1 MIFGFNTDIKY
12 EDVVYHVQSEA
23 RHADLLLQTQ
33 VFVRGRCIG
42 KHATSYADWV
52 VKPDFSD
59 EQMHELLKIQHKNVI
74 DTIRAGNINTLFAP
88 TQSLAREGAEIQDAS
103 QHGDGLS
110 LHWLNADAVYQDNSI
125 LMKFKV
131 TRHGEPV
138 TGAQLTSRLH
148 VASDAPIYS
157 ETTTDEQGLAE
168 MKILLDE
175 SDLAEAAVLV
185 QATCDQRHSTRK
197 FRLKKQ
203 ATAVPQHSI

>member
-74 DTIRAGNINTLFAP
+74 NTIRAGNINTLFAP
-88 TQSLAREGAEIQDAS
+88 MQSLAREGAEIQGAI

-110 LHWLNADAVYQDNSI
+110 FHSLTAGRIHQDNSI
-125 LMKFKV
+125 LI
-131 TRHGEPV
+131 T
-138 TGAQLTSRLH
+138 LTLTPPR
-148 VASDAPIYS
+148 D
-157 ETTTDEQGLAE
+157 
-168 MKILLDE
+168 
-175 SDLAEAAVLV
+175 
-185 QATCDQRHSTRK
+185 HS
-197 FRLKKQ
+197 
-203 ATAVPQHSI
+203 P